1 MKDNYLDGLEKYP
14 KSNEE
19 RIMAQIKEKHHKCGT
34 YSAFK
39 NNCEHVATYVRY
51 GVRVSIQVC

>member
-19 RIMAQIKEKHHKCGT
+19 RIMARINEKYHKCGT
-34 YSAFK
+34 YGPLR

-51 GVRVSIQVC
+51 GVSVSIQVC